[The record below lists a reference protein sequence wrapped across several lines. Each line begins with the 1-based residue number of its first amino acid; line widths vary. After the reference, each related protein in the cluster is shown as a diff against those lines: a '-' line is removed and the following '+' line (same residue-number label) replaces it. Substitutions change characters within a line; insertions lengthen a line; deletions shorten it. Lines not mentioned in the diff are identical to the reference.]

1 MARGLSFSRAVLF
14 LLIFGVALGVF
25 VVIRHGV
32 SARDQPTQAEIF
44 IARHLRHLAIPAVAR
59 QMIFRHPAADR

>member
-14 LLIFGVALGVF
+14 LLIFGVALGAF

-44 IARHLRHLAIPAVAR
+44 IARRLRHLAIP
-59 QMIFRHPAADR
+59 IAAQPRNS